1 MIHCLRINLNRLYKH
16 IPHNLLILNIQLS
29 IFNFQLSTFNFQYC
43 KALSVFRSVSLAR
56 HMQPHRSALIP
67 FEQHLVKSAVVL
79 NPCRPFSSLL
89 RRYNP
94 YISCLAPAVLAVL
107 HTANRH
113 VQLRTTIPRI
123 NMNRSTNIIPQR
135 LQHLKTQAP

>member
-1 MIHCLRINLNRLYKH
+1 MFPSAVPVRCSRPLSPSVVPFRCRVFTLCKTAHVHPRKHLPISLRI
-16 IPHNLLILNIQLS
+16 P
-29 IFNFQLSTFNFQYC
+29 
-43 KALSVFRSVSLAR
+43 LAR
-56 HMQPHRSALIP
+56 HMQPYRAVLVP
-67 FEQHLVKSAVVL
+67 LQQHLVESAVVL

-107 HTANRH
+107 HTANHH